1 MTPEGTYLNVTTSL
15 VLGIQF
21 DEFDY
26 RLFLRNYHANL
37 RERFPDQSL
46 PAYSPQVVIDSV
58 MLRLESECTRECAG
72 GRWHALEEFAQR
84 AHRLDL
90 CLTGSDFGKFEKR
103 RSPYRFDRCVY
114 HLGRCLASAQLSME
128 FPGYNPY
135 RSTRRL
141 DIPFVRDNLDHMLEV
156 LPDYLWWELHDQQ
169 DMVRNILAPEQLHEV
184 RRRLE
189 RAGFKRDNFGL
200 FMTTMETLQL
210 PDDA

>member
-1 MTPEGTYLNVTTSL
+1 MIPDGTNLSITTGL

-26 RLFLRNYHANL
+26 RYFLRNYHARL
-37 RERFPDQSL
+37 RERFPEETL
-46 PAYSPQVVIDSV
+46 PAYTPQVVIDSL
-58 MLRLESECTRECAG
+58 MLRYEPGCLRNAPG
-72 GRWHALEEFAQR
+72 GRAHALARFAQT

-90 CLTGSDFGKFEKR
+90 CLTGSDFGPLEKR
-103 RSPYRFDRCVY
+103 RSPYRFDRSVY
-114 HLGRCLASAQLSME
+114 HLGRCLASAQVSLE

-141 DIPFVRDNLDHMLEV
+141 DIPFVRDHLGHLLDT

-169 DMVRNILAPEQLHEV
+169 DMIRNILAPEQLHEV

-189 RAGFKRDNFGL
+189 RAGFKLDNFGL
-200 FMTTMETLQL
+200 FMTTMETLEL
-210 PDDA
+210 PQV